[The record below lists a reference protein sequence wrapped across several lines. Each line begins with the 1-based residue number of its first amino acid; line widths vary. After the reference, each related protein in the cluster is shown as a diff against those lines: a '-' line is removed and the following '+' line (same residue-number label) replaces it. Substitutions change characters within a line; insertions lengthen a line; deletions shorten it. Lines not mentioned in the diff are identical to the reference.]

1 MTMSAGVERQMQ
13 APAPAKGRRRLISF
27 RLTDEEYTQL
37 KLLSAEHGAQSLS
50 DFVRSNVCAML
61 ETRESWQDDLTRA
74 MREFWRQASG
84 LHALVEQLGQL
95 LRGAERM
102 QRRAS

>member
-1 MTMSAGVERQMQ
+1 MTSAGVGRQVQ

-27 RLTDEEYTQL
+27 RLTDEEYEHL

-61 ETRESWQDDLTRA
+61 GARESWEDDLARA
-74 MREFWRQASG
+74 MRELGRQASG
-84 LHALVEQLGQL
+84 LHAQVEQLGQL
-95 LRGAERM
+95 LRGAQRER
-102 QRRAS
+102 RRAS